1 MKYNEI
7 IALLDKGFTP
17 EYIMNM
23 GNDSENSENST
34 EGDGS
39 GQDPAEDPAEEPENA
54 GGDVAAQIAAA
65 MAPFV
70 KEMSNIKKELQAG
83 NILRSQ
89 QATSGLWIVY
99 ALVPVIGMII
109 STVFY
114 LFYKLR
120 DRDVQIMA
128 ACNAGKITREEA
140 EQRLS
145 RKY

>member
-23 GNDSENSENST
+23 GNDSENSDNSP
-34 EGDGS
+34 EIDGS

-89 QATSGLWIVY
+89 QEGSGEGLTAED
-99 ALVPVIGMII
+99 ALASVI
-109 STVFY
+109 
-114 LFYKLR
+114 LPQHKK
-120 DRDVQIMA
+120 D
-128 ACNAGKITREEA
+128 K
-140 EQRLS
+140 
-145 RKY
+145 

>member
-23 GNDSENSENST
+23 GNDSENSDNSP

-54 GGDVAAQIAAA
+54 GADVAAQIAAA

-70 KEMSNIKKELQAG
+70 KEMTNIKKELQAG

-89 QATSGLWIVY
+89 QEGSGEGLTAED
-99 ALVPVIGMII
+99 ALASVI
-109 STVFY
+109 
-114 LFYKLR
+114 LPQHKK
-120 DRDVQIMA
+120 D
-128 ACNAGKITREEA
+128 K
-140 EQRLS
+140 
-145 RKY
+145 

>member
-23 GNDSENSENST
+23 GNDSENSDNSP

-39 GQDPAEDPAEEPENA
+39 GQDPAQDTVNEPENA

-70 KEMSNIKKELQAG
+70 TEMANIKKELQAG

-89 QATSGLWIVY
+89 QEGSGEGLTAED
-99 ALVPVIGMII
+99 ALASVI
-109 STVFY
+109 
-114 LFYKLR
+114 LPQHKK
-120 DRDVQIMA
+120 D
-128 ACNAGKITREEA
+128 K
-140 EQRLS
+140 
-145 RKY
+145 

>member
-23 GNDSENSENST
+23 GNDSENSENSP

-89 QATSGLWIVY
+89 QEGSGDGLTAED
-99 ALVPVIGMII
+99 ALASVI
-109 STVFY
+109 
-114 LFYKLR
+114 LPQHKK
-120 DRDVQIMA
+120 D
-128 ACNAGKITREEA
+128 K
-140 EQRLS
+140 
-145 RKY
+145 

>member
-7 IALLDKGFTP
+7 IALLDKGFTA

-23 GNDSENSENST
+23 GNDSENSDNSP

-89 QATSGLWIVY
+89 QEGSGEGLTAED
-99 ALVPVIGMII
+99 ALASVI
-109 STVFY
+109 
-114 LFYKLR
+114 LPQHKK
-120 DRDVQIMA
+120 D
-128 ACNAGKITREEA
+128 K
-140 EQRLS
+140 
-145 RKY
+145 

>member
-7 IALLDKGFTP
+7 IALLDKGFTA

-23 GNDSENSENST
+23 GNDSENSENSP

-89 QATSGLWIVY
+89 QEGSGEGLTAED
-99 ALVPVIGMII
+99 ALASVI
-109 STVFY
+109 
-114 LFYKLR
+114 LPQKKK
-120 DRDVQIMA
+120 D
-128 ACNAGKITREEA
+128 K
-140 EQRLS
+140 
-145 RKY
+145 

>member
-23 GNDSENSENST
+23 GNDSENSDNSP

-39 GQDPAEDPAEEPENA
+39 GQAPAQDPEQDHVNEPGNA
-54 GGDVAAQIAAA
+54 GPDVAAQIAAA

-70 KEMSNIKKELQAG
+70 TEMANIKKELQAG

-89 QATSGLWIVY
+89 QEGSGEGLTAED
-99 ALVPVIGMII
+99 ALASVI
-109 STVFY
+109 
-114 LFYKLR
+114 LPQHKK
-120 DRDVQIMA
+120 D
-128 ACNAGKITREEA
+128 K
-140 EQRLS
+140 
-145 RKY
+145 

>member
-7 IALLDKGFTP
+7 IALLDKGFTA

-23 GNDSENSENST
+23 GNDSENSDNSP

-39 GQDPAEDPAEEPENA
+39 GQDPEEDPAEEPENA

-89 QATSGLWIVY
+89 QEGSGEGLTAED
-99 ALVPVIGMII
+99 ALASVI
-109 STVFY
+109 
-114 LFYKLR
+114 LPQHKK
-120 DRDVQIMA
+120 D
-128 ACNAGKITREEA
+128 K
-140 EQRLS
+140 
-145 RKY
+145 

>member
-23 GNDSENSENST
+23 GNDSENTDNSP

-89 QATSGLWIVY
+89 QEGSGEGLTAED
-99 ALVPVIGMII
+99 ALASVI
-109 STVFY
+109 
-114 LFYKLR
+114 LPQHKK
-120 DRDVQIMA
+120 D
-128 ACNAGKITREEA
+128 K
-140 EQRLS
+140 
-145 RKY
+145 

>member
-23 GNDSENSENST
+23 ENDSENSDNSP

-89 QATSGLWIVY
+89 QEGSGEGLTAED
-99 ALVPVIGMII
+99 ALASVI
-109 STVFY
+109 
-114 LFYKLR
+114 LPQHKK
-120 DRDVQIMA
+120 D
-128 ACNAGKITREEA
+128 K
-140 EQRLS
+140 
-145 RKY
+145 

>member
-23 GNDSENSENST
+23 GNDSENSENSPD
-34 EGDGS
+34 GDGS
-39 GQDPAEDPAEEPENA
+39 GQDPAEDPAEEQENA

-89 QATSGLWIVY
+89 QEGSGEGLTAED
-99 ALVPVIGMII
+99 ALASVI
-109 STVFY
+109 
-114 LFYKLR
+114 LPQHKK
-120 DRDVQIMA
+120 D
-128 ACNAGKITREEA
+128 K
-140 EQRLS
+140 
-145 RKY
+145 

>member
-23 GNDSENSENST
+23 GDDSENSENSP

-39 GQDPAEDPAEEPENA
+39 GQDPAEDPAEPENA
-54 GGDVAAQIAAA
+54 GGTDVAAQIAAA

-70 KEMSNIKKELQAG
+70 TEMANIKKELQAG

-89 QATSGLWIVY
+89 QEGSGEGLTAED
-99 ALVPVIGMII
+99 ALASVI
-109 STVFY
+109 
-114 LFYKLR
+114 LPQHKK
-120 DRDVQIMA
+120 D
-128 ACNAGKITREEA
+128 K
-140 EQRLS
+140 
-145 RKY
+145 

>member
-23 GNDSENSENST
+23 GNDSENSENSP

-39 GQDPAEDPAEEPENA
+39 GQDPAEDPAAEPENA

-70 KEMSNIKKELQAG
+70 NEMANIKKELQAG

-89 QATSGLWIVY
+89 QEGSGDGLTAED
-99 ALVPVIGMII
+99 ALASVI
-109 STVFY
+109 
-114 LFYKLR
+114 LPQHKK
-120 DRDVQIMA
+120 D
-128 ACNAGKITREEA
+128 K
-140 EQRLS
+140 
-145 RKY
+145 

>member
-89 QATSGLWIVY
+89 QEGSGEGLTAED
-99 ALVPVIGMII
+99 ALASVI
-109 STVFY
+109 
-114 LFYKLR
+114 LPQHKK
-120 DRDVQIMA
+120 D
-128 ACNAGKITREEA
+128 K
-140 EQRLS
+140 
-145 RKY
+145 

>member
-23 GNDSENSENST
+23 RDDSENSDNSP

-70 KEMSNIKKELQAG
+70 TEMAKIKKELQAG

-89 QATSGLWIVY
+89 QEGSGEGLTAED
-99 ALVPVIGMII
+99 ALASVI
-109 STVFY
+109 
-114 LFYKLR
+114 LPQHKK
-120 DRDVQIMA
+120 D
-128 ACNAGKITREEA
+128 K
-140 EQRLS
+140 
-145 RKY
+145 

>member
-23 GNDSENSENST
+23 GNDSENSENSP

-54 GGDVAAQIAAA
+54 GGDVAAQIEAA

-70 KEMSNIKKELQAG
+70 TEMANIKKELQAG

-89 QATSGLWIVY
+89 QEGSGEGLTAED
-99 ALVPVIGMII
+99 ALASVI
-109 STVFY
+109 
-114 LFYKLR
+114 LPQHKK
-120 DRDVQIMA
+120 D
-128 ACNAGKITREEA
+128 K
-140 EQRLS
+140 
-145 RKY
+145 

>member
-23 GNDSENSENST
+23 ENDSENSDNST
-34 EGDGS
+34 NEGDGS
-39 GQDPAEDPAEEPENA
+39 GQDPAQDTANESENA

-70 KEMSNIKKELQAG
+70 KEMSDIKKELQAG

-89 QATSGLWIVY
+89 QEGSGEGLTAED
-99 ALVPVIGMII
+99 ALASVI
-109 STVFY
+109 
-114 LFYKLR
+114 LPQHKK
-120 DRDVQIMA
+120 D
-128 ACNAGKITREEA
+128 K
-140 EQRLS
+140 
-145 RKY
+145 

>member
-23 GNDSENSENST
+23 GNDSENSENSP

-39 GQDPAEDPAEEPENA
+39 GQDPAEEPAEPENA
-54 GGDVAAQIAAA
+54 APDVAAQIAAA
-65 MAPFV
+65 MEPFV

-89 QATSGLWIVY
+89 QEGSGDGLTAED
-99 ALVPVIGMII
+99 ALASVI
-109 STVFY
+109 
-114 LFYKLR
+114 LPQHKK
-120 DRDVQIMA
+120 D
-128 ACNAGKITREEA
+128 K
-140 EQRLS
+140 
-145 RKY
+145 

>member
-23 GNDSENSENST
+23 GNDSENSDNSP

-39 GQDPAEDPAEEPENA
+39 GQDPAEDPAEQPENA

-89 QATSGLWIVY
+89 QEGSGEGLTAED
-99 ALVPVIGMII
+99 ALASVI
-109 STVFY
+109 
-114 LFYKLR
+114 LPQHKK
-120 DRDVQIMA
+120 D
-128 ACNAGKITREEA
+128 K
-140 EQRLS
+140 
-145 RKY
+145 

>member
-23 GNDSENSENST
+23 GNYSENSENSP

-39 GQDPAEDPAEEPENA
+39 GQDPAEDSAEEPENA

-70 KEMSNIKKELQAG
+70 QEMANIKKELQAG

-89 QATSGLWIVY
+89 QEGSGEGLTAED
-99 ALVPVIGMII
+99 ALASVI
-109 STVFY
+109 
-114 LFYKLR
+114 LPQHKK
-120 DRDVQIMA
+120 D
-128 ACNAGKITREEA
+128 K
-140 EQRLS
+140 
-145 RKY
+145 

>member
-23 GNDSENSENST
+23 GNDSENSDNSP

-39 GQDPAEDPAEEPENA
+39 GQDPAEDPAEPENA

-89 QATSGLWIVY
+89 QEGSGEGLTAED
-99 ALVPVIGMII
+99 ALASVI
-109 STVFY
+109 
-114 LFYKLR
+114 LPQHKK
-120 DRDVQIMA
+120 D
-128 ACNAGKITREEA
+128 K
-140 EQRLS
+140 
-145 RKY
+145 

>member
-23 GNDSENSENST
+23 GNDSENSDNSP

-89 QATSGLWIVY
+89 QEGSGDGLTAED
-99 ALVPVIGMII
+99 ALASVI
-109 STVFY
+109 
-114 LFYKLR
+114 LPQHKK
-120 DRDVQIMA
+120 D
-128 ACNAGKITREEA
+128 K
-140 EQRLS
+140 
-145 RKY
+145 

>member
-23 GNDSENSENST
+23 GNDSENSENSP

-39 GQDPAEDPAEEPENA
+39 GQDPTEDPAEGPENA

-89 QATSGLWIVY
+89 QEGSGDGLTAED
-99 ALVPVIGMII
+99 ALASVI
-109 STVFY
+109 
-114 LFYKLR
+114 LPQHKK
-120 DRDVQIMA
+120 D
-128 ACNAGKITREEA
+128 K
-140 EQRLS
+140 
-145 RKY
+145 

>member
-7 IALLDKGFTP
+7 IALLDKGFTA

-23 GNDSENSENST
+23 GNDSENSENSP

-89 QATSGLWIVY
+89 QEGSGEGLTAED
-99 ALVPVIGMII
+99 ALASVI
-109 STVFY
+109 
-114 LFYKLR
+114 LPQHKK
-120 DRDVQIMA
+120 D
-128 ACNAGKITREEA
+128 K
-140 EQRLS
+140 
-145 RKY
+145 

>member
-23 GNDSENSENST
+23 GNDSENSENSP
-34 EGDGS
+34 ESDGS
-39 GQDPAEDPAEEPENA
+39 GQDAAEEPAEPENA
-54 GGDVAAQIAAA
+54 APDVAAQIAAA

-89 QATSGLWIVY
+89 QEGSGEGLTAED
-99 ALVPVIGMII
+99 ALASVI
-109 STVFY
+109 
-114 LFYKLR
+114 LPQHKK
-120 DRDVQIMA
+120 D
-128 ACNAGKITREEA
+128 K
-140 EQRLS
+140 
-145 RKY
+145 

>member
-23 GNDSENSENST
+23 GNDSENSDNSP

-54 GGDVAAQIAAA
+54 APDVAAQIAAA

-89 QATSGLWIVY
+89 QEGSGEGLTAED
-99 ALVPVIGMII
+99 ALASVI
-109 STVFY
+109 
-114 LFYKLR
+114 LPQQKK
-120 DRDVQIMA
+120 D
-128 ACNAGKITREEA
+128 K
-140 EQRLS
+140 
-145 RKY
+145 

>member
-7 IALLDKGFTP
+7 IALLDKGFTA

-23 GNDSENSENST
+23 GNDSENSDNSP

-89 QATSGLWIVY
+89 QEGSGDGLTAED
-99 ALVPVIGMII
+99 ALASVI
-109 STVFY
+109 
-114 LFYKLR
+114 LPQHKK
-120 DRDVQIMA
+120 D
-128 ACNAGKITREEA
+128 K
-140 EQRLS
+140 
-145 RKY
+145 

>member
-23 GNDSENSENST
+23 GNDSENSDNSS

-39 GQDPAEDPAEEPENA
+39 GQDPAQDTVNEPENA

-89 QATSGLWIVY
+89 QEGSGDGLTAED
-99 ALVPVIGMII
+99 ALASVI
-109 STVFY
+109 
-114 LFYKLR
+114 LPQHKK
-120 DRDVQIMA
+120 D
-128 ACNAGKITREEA
+128 K
-140 EQRLS
+140 
-145 RKY
+145 

>member
-23 GNDSENSENST
+23 GNDSENSENSP

-70 KEMSNIKKELQAG
+70 KEMSNSKKELQAG

-89 QATSGLWIVY
+89 QEGSGEGLTAED
-99 ALVPVIGMII
+99 ALASVI
-109 STVFY
+109 
-114 LFYKLR
+114 LPQHKK
-120 DRDVQIMA
+120 A
-128 ACNAGKITREEA
+128 K
-140 EQRLS
+140 
-145 RKY
+145 

>member
-23 GNDSENSENST
+23 GNDSENSDNSP

-89 QATSGLWIVY
+89 QEGSGEGLTAED
-99 ALVPVIGMII
+99 ALASVI
-109 STVFY
+109 
-114 LFYKLR
+114 LPQHKK
-120 DRDVQIMA
+120 D
-128 ACNAGKITREEA
+128 K
-140 EQRLS
+140 
-145 RKY
+145 

>member
-23 GNDSENSENST
+23 GNDSENSENSP

-39 GQDPAEDPAEEPENA
+39 GQDPAEDPAAEPENA

-70 KEMSNIKKELQAG
+70 TEMTKIKKELQAG

-89 QATSGLWIVY
+89 QEGSGEGLTAED
-99 ALVPVIGMII
+99 ALASVI
-109 STVFY
+109 
-114 LFYKLR
+114 LPQHKK
-120 DRDVQIMA
+120 D
-128 ACNAGKITREEA
+128 K
-140 EQRLS
+140 
-145 RKY
+145 

>member
-23 GNDSENSENST
+23 GNDSENSDNST

-39 GQDPAEDPAEEPENA
+39 GQDPAEDQAAEQENA
-54 GGDVAAQIAAA
+54 GADVAAQIAAA

-70 KEMSNIKKELQAG
+70 KEMTNIKKELQAG

-89 QATSGLWIVY
+89 QEGSGEGLTAED
-99 ALVPVIGMII
+99 ALASVI
-109 STVFY
+109 
-114 LFYKLR
+114 LPQHKK
-120 DRDVQIMA
+120 D
-128 ACNAGKITREEA
+128 K
-140 EQRLS
+140 
-145 RKY
+145 

>member
-7 IALLDKGFTP
+7 IALLDKGFTA

-23 GNDSENSENST
+23 GNDSENSDNSP
-34 EGDGS
+34 ESDGS

-70 KEMSNIKKELQAG
+70 KEMTNIKKELQAG

-89 QATSGLWIVY
+89 QEGSGEGLTAED
-99 ALVPVIGMII
+99 ALASVI
-109 STVFY
+109 
-114 LFYKLR
+114 LPQHKK
-120 DRDVQIMA
+120 D
-128 ACNAGKITREEA
+128 K
-140 EQRLS
+140 
-145 RKY
+145 

>member
-23 GNDSENSENST
+23 GNDSENSDNSP

-39 GQDPAEDPAEEPENA
+39 GQDPAEDPAGEPENA

-89 QATSGLWIVY
+89 QEGSGEGLTAED
-99 ALVPVIGMII
+99 ALASVI
-109 STVFY
+109 
-114 LFYKLR
+114 LPQHKK
-120 DRDVQIMA
+120 D
-128 ACNAGKITREEA
+128 K
-140 EQRLS
+140 
-145 RKY
+145 